1 MIKDSD
7 RGLIERLISTIERM
21 RLDEYL
27 EYVSNRR
34 RLVLTNLLYG
44 MLRGLGFSLGFT
56 VLGAAALVL
65 LRGIITENIPLIGGF
80 IAEVIHEIEARM

>member
-1 MIKDSD
+1 MKDYD
-7 RGLIERLISTIERM
+7 RGLIEKLIGTLERM
-21 RLDEYL
+21 RLDEYV
-27 EYVSNRR
+27 EHVSNRR
-34 RLVLTNLLYG
+34 RLIFTNLLYG

>member
-1 MIKDSD
+1 MKDYD
-7 RGLIERLISTIERM
+7 RGLIERLIGTLERM
-21 RLDEYL
+21 RLDEYV
-27 EYVSNRR
+27 EHVSNRR
-34 RLVLTNLLYG
+34 RLIFTNLLYG

>member
-1 MIKDSD
+1 MKDYD
-7 RGLIERLISTIERM
+7 RGLIEKLIGTLERM
-21 RLDEYL
+21 RLDEYV
-27 EYVSNRR
+27 EHVSNRR
-34 RLVLTNLLYG
+34 RLILTNLLYG